1 MSNFAIF
8 TDSAC
13 DLSPELLA
21 QWQVRAVSLN
31 FRFVGNDTLY
41 SDNDMTSA
49 EFYAQMREGKIAKT
63 SAVNSETFAQ
73 EFEKELKEGNDVLY
87 VGFSSGLS
95 NTYNAGRLAAEALK
109 DAYPDRKILTV
120 DTLCASAG
128 EGLLLRFACDKRD
141 AGATIEEALAHV
153 EALRPR
159 LAHWFTVDD
168 LDYLKRGGRV
178 SPAVA
183 FVGNMLGIKPVLHVD
198 DEGHLIKR
206 DTVRGRKKAVAALA
220 QKMVE
225 LEADV
230 ENYPIY
236 ISHAD
241 CIADAEY
248 LAGLIKTQFGK
259 DVAVITNVGTV
270 IGAHSGP
277 GTLALF
283 FVAKNR

>member
-1 MSNFAIF
+1 MNKFSIF

-13 DLSPELLA
+13 DIFPETLKE
-21 QWQVRAVSLN
+21 WNVTGISLN

-41 SDNDMTSA
+41 SDNDMSTE
-49 EFYAQMREGKIAKT
+49 EFYAEMRAGKIAKT
-63 SAVNSETFAQ
+63 SAVNSESFAQ
-73 EFEKELKEGNDVLY
+73 AFEEALKAGNDILY

-95 NTYNAGRLAAEALK
+95 NTFNAGRLAGEALK
-109 DAYPDRKILTV
+109 EKYPERKIISV

-128 EGLLLRFACDKRD
+128 EGMMVRIACDKRD
-141 AGATIEEALAHV
+141 SGATIEETAAYL
-153 EALRPR
+153 EEIKLR

-198 DEGHLIKR
+198 NEGHLIKR
-206 DTVRGRKKAVAALA
+206 DTVRGRKKAIAALQA
-220 QKMVE
+220 KMEE
-225 LEADV
+225 LDADV
-230 ENYPIY
+230 ENFPIY

-241 CIADAEY
+241 CLDEVQF
-248 LAGLIKTQFGK
+248 LVKLIKDKFGK
-259 DVAVITNVGTV
+259 DVAIITNVGTV

-277 GTLALF
+277 GTIALF
-283 FVAKNR
+283 FVAKER

>member
-1 MSNFAIF
+1 MNKFSIF

-13 DLSPELLA
+13 DISPEILKE
-21 QWQVRAVSLN
+21 WGVVGVCLN
-31 FRFVGNDTLY
+31 FRFSGENTLY
-41 SDNDMTSA
+41 SDNDMTSE
-49 EFYAQMREGKIAKT
+49 EFYARMREGKIAKT
-63 SAVNSETFAQ
+63 SAVNSEMFAKA
-73 EFEKELKEGNDVLY
+73 FEEALKEGNDVLY

-95 NTYNAGRLAAEALK
+95 NTYNAGRIAAEQLK
-109 DAYPDRKILTV
+109 EDYPDRKIIAV

-128 EGLLLRFACDKRD
+128 EGLILRLACDKRD
-141 AGATIEEALAHV
+141 AGATIEETAAYV
-153 EALRPR
+153 EEIRPR

-198 DEGHLIKR
+198 DDGHLIKI

-220 QKMVE
+220 DKMVE

-230 ENYPIY
+230 EHYPIY

-241 CIADAEY
+241 CRADVDFLCKQIEAK
-248 LAGLIKTQFGK
+248 LGK
-259 DVAVITNVGTV
+259 QVELITNVGTV
-270 IGAHSGP
+270 IGAHAGP

-283 FVAKNR
+283 FVAKSR

>member
-1 MSNFAIF
+1 MNKIKIF
-8 TDSAC
+8 TDSAA

-21 QWQVRAVSLN
+21 SWDVGSIALN

-41 SDNDMTSA
+41 SDNDMSSA
-49 EFYAQMREGKIAKT
+49 EFYAEMRAGKVAKT
-63 SAVNSETFAQ
+63 SAVNTESFAAA
-73 EFEKELKEGNDVLY
+73 FEEELKAGNDVLY

-95 NTYNAGRLAAEALK
+95 NTFNAGRLATLELA
-109 DAYPDRKILTV
+109 DRYPDQKILAV

-128 EGLLLRFACDKRD
+128 QGMMVRIACDRRD
-141 AGATIEEALAHV
+141 AGDSIEEIASAL
-153 EALRPR
+153 EAIKLR

-168 LDYLKRGGRV
+168 LEYLKRGGRV

-198 DEGHLIKR
+198 NDGHLIKR
-206 DTVRGRKKAVAALA
+206 DTVRGRKKAIAALA
-220 QKMVE
+220 AKMEE
-225 LEADV
+225 LGADV

-241 CIADAEY
+241 CLGEAEF
-248 LAGLIKTQFGK
+248 LAKMIKDKFGK
-259 DVAVITNVGTV
+259 DVEIITNVGTV
-270 IGAHSGP
+270 IGAHAGP

-283 FVAKNR
+283 FIANER

>member
-1 MSNFAIF
+1 MNSFYIF

-13 DLSPELLA
+13 DLSPNTLKDWNVTSVA
-21 QWQVRAVSLN
+21 LN

-63 SAVNSETFAQ
+63 SAVNSELFSRA
-73 EFEKELKEGNDVLY
+73 FETALAAGQDVLY

-95 NTYNAGRLAAEALK
+95 NTFNAGRIAIENLK
-109 DAYPDRKILTV
+109 EKYPDRKLV
-120 DTLCASAG
+120 AFDTLCASAG
-128 EGLLLRFACDKRD
+128 EGMMLRFACDKRD
-141 AGATIEEALAHV
+141 AGASLEETVAYLEALK
-153 EALRPR
+153 PR

-168 LDYLKRGGRV
+168 LEYLKRGGRV

-198 DEGHLIKR
+198 NDGHLIKR
-206 DTVRGRKKAVAALA
+206 DTVRGRKKAIAALA
-220 QKMVE
+220 DKMQE
-225 LEADV
+225 LSADV
-230 ENYPIY
+230 EQFPIY

-241 CIADAEY
+241 CQADVDYLCKLIADR
-248 LAGLIKTQFGK
+248 FGK
-259 DVAVITNVGTV
+259 EVAIVTNVGTV
-270 IGAHSGP
+270 IGAHAGP

-283 FVAKNR
+283 FVAKER